1 MKQFKIITILLFSL
15 LISVSCDKGFEDL
28 NIDPNNPV
36 TVPSDLLIPGVV
48 RSAQN
53 ESYST
58 FVGGDMGAC
67 WSQQFAKVQY
77 NDEARYIPRQG
88 VITSLW
94 DRFYAGTDL
103 SQVNTGVISDA
114 NSMYNLAVAE
124 GNNNMMGVALTL
136 QAYGFAFLTDVYGD
150 IPFSEAIKANEGNIA
165 PAYDKQEDVYTG
177 ILAMLDDAIAKLGT
191 SGTIDPTNDILYSG
205 DASLWKKFASSL
217 KFRVLMRESGQVDV
231 SGALQALVNAGNLF
245 QSNADEAKLIYLS
258 ADPSANPLYE
268 SIVFGTRGEWKVN
281 SEIVDRLTADN
292 DPRLPVYA
300 ALNDAGIYRGKP
312 SGFRDVPSD
321 TYNYTN
327 VSALGD
333 FYLRPELPG
342 YFISNAQLKFL
353 MAEAAQHNWINL
365 DAGTLFKEAITA
377 SLDFNEVPA
386 ADASAFLATQNL
398 ESNNANALKQIA
410 TQEWIA
416 LYSQGVESWNEWRRT
431 GYPVLAPAAEAAF
444 NQIPSRYNY
453 PTTEYSINKANVEA
467 AVATQGTDDL
477 KTPIWWMGGN
487 Q

>member
-1 MKQFKIITILLFSL
+1 MKQFKIISILIFSL
-15 LISVSCDKGFEDL
+15 LVSIGCDKGFKDL
-28 NIDPNNPV
+28 NTDPNNPV
-36 TVPSDLLIPGVV
+36 TVPSDLLIPGIV
-48 RSAQN
+48 RTAQN
-53 ESYST
+53 SSYST
-58 FVGGDMGAC
+58 FVGGNMGAC

-77 NDEARYIPRQG
+77 NDEARYIPRQAS
-88 VITSLW
+88 ITRLW
-94 DRFYAGTDL
+94 NRFYAGSNT
-103 SQVNTGVISDA
+103 VGNTGVISDA
-114 NSMYNLAVAE
+114 TSMYDLAVAE
-124 GNNNMMGVALTL
+124 GNNNLMGIALTL
-136 QAYGFAFLTDVYGD
+136 QAYGFAFLTDVFGD
-150 IPFSEAIKANEGNIA
+150 IPFTEAIQANNGNVA
-165 PAYDKQEDVYTG
+165 PAYDKQQDVYTG

-191 SGTIDPTNDILYSG
+191 SGTIDPTNDILYGG

-217 KFRVLMRESGQVDV
+217 KFRVLMRESGRVDV

-245 QSNADEAKLIYLS
+245 QSNADEAKLVYLS

-268 SIVFGTRGEWKVN
+268 SIVFGTRSEWKVN
-281 SEIVDRLTADN
+281 SEIVDRLTADG
-292 DPRLPVYA
+292 DPRLSFYA
-300 ALNDAGIYRGKP
+300 AKNDADIYRGKP
-312 SGFRDVPSD
+312 SGFLNLPSN

-327 VSALGD
+327 VSALGS

-353 MAEAAQHNWINL
+353 MAEAAQKGWINL
-365 DAGTLFKEAITA
+365 NAGTLFKEAIAA
-377 SLDFNEVPA
+377 SLDFNGVPA
-386 ADASAFLATQNL
+386 ADATAFLATQNL
-398 ESNNANALKQIA
+398 GSTNAIALQQIA

-431 GYPVLAPAAEAAF
+431 GYPVLAPAAEAAL

-477 KTPIWWMGGN
+477 TTPIWWMGGN